1 MNQAEKVL
9 QELQQSI
16 KIQQNKIHAENRL
29 LESLENA
36 MKEIEYLRRDSKIKE
51 QTNTEEINLP
61 HDLRKGCNN
70 TKTM

>member
-36 MKEIEYLRRDSKIKE
+36 MKEIEYLRQDSKIKE
-51 QTNTEEINLP
+51 QTNTENYIPKL
-61 HDLRKGCNN
+61 
-70 TKTM
+70 

>member
-36 MKEIEYLRRDSKIKE
+36 MKEIEYLRQDNKIKE
-51 QTNTEEINLP
+51 QTNTENYIPKL
-61 HDLRKGCNN
+61 
-70 TKTM
+70 

>member
-36 MKEIEYLRRDSKIKE
+36 MKEIEYLRQDSKIKE
-51 QTNTEEINLP
+51 QTNTENYIPKLSI
-61 HDLRKGCNN
+61 K
-70 TKTM
+70 

>member
-1 MNQAEKVL
+1 MNNTEKVL

-36 MKEIEYLRRDSKIKE
+36 MKEIEYLRQDNKIKE
-51 QTNTEEINLP
+51 QTNTENYIPKL
-61 HDLRKGCNN
+61 
-70 TKTM
+70 

>member
-1 MNQAEKVL
+1 MNNTEKVL

-36 MKEIEYLRRDSKIKE
+36 MKEIEYLRQDTKTKE
-51 QTNTEEINLP
+51 QTNTENYIPKL
-61 HDLRKGCNN
+61 
-70 TKTM
+70 

>member
-1 MNQAEKVL
+1 MNNTEKVL

-36 MKEIEYLRRDSKIKE
+36 MKEIEDLRQDNKIKE
-51 QTNTEEINLP
+51 ETNSENYIPKL
-61 HDLRKGCNN
+61 
-70 TKTM
+70 

>member
-36 MKEIEYLRRDSKIKE
+36 MKEIEYLRKDSKIKE
-51 QTNTEEINLP
+51 QTNTENYIPKL
-61 HDLRKGCNN
+61 
-70 TKTM
+70 